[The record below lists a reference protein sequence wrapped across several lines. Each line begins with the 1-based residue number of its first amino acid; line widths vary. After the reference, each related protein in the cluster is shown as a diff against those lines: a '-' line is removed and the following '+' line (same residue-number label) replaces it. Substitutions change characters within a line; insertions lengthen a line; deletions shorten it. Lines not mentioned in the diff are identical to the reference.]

1 MSSERG
7 SAALRLRKMLS
18 GVGRDVLPLHFSAD
32 DEARFRRALRGNL
45 VYARTGIFLGLA
57 IAFGMAPFAHETLFH
72 PTDAVDGFL
81 SWIEVGCILPLALLA
96 ALLTAV
102 PGAPRRLVQGTQT
115 AAVLAA
121 LFAVVGFRVLAL
133 QGQMD
138 YPAQMVGIVLIAV
151 AVFGLFRWTR
161 VAASAVLAIG
171 GAMVAEYAFANAASQ
186 PALQAYS
193 LGIMAVVATL
203 AAYNLETLARFAW
216 WESSQLRRVR
226 AELLQSERRTRLQ
239 SMTDELTGHY
249 NRRGF
254 QLLAEQ
260 ELRHA
265 RRRSQRCALFFL
277 DLDDLKGINER
288 YGHDGGDQALVTAA
302 EALRVAARNTDIVA
316 RIGGDEFLVL
326 AVDCADPEAL
336 RNRILDLVDGYNAAG
351 ALPFPLS
358 ISLGFTELDAGEEAA
373 LDAIIAAAD
382 ARMYAEKRNRSAKA
396 RRGTK

>member
-7 SAALRLRKMLS
+7 SAALRLRKMVS
-18 GVGRDVLPLHFSAD
+18 GVGRDVLPLRFAPE
-32 DEARFRRALRGNL
+32 DERRFRKALRRNL

-57 IAFGMAPFAHETLFH
+57 IAFGMAPFAHEALFR
-72 PTDAVDGFL
+72 PTAAVDGLL
-81 SWIEVGCILPLALLA
+81 SWIEVGCVLPVALLA

-102 PGAPRRLVQGTQT
+102 PGPPRPLVQAAQT
-115 AAVLAA
+115 TAVLAA
-121 LFAVVGFRVLAL
+121 LFAVIGFRVLAL
-133 QGQMD
+133 QGQMV

-161 VAASAVLAIG
+161 VAFVAGLAVGTAIAS
-171 GAMVAEYAFANAASQ
+171 EYAFANADSY

-193 LGIMAVVATL
+193 LAIMGAVAML

-226 AELLQSERRTRLQ
+226 AELLQSERNIRLQ

-265 RRRSQRCALFFL
+265 RRRQQRCALFFL

-288 YGHDGGDQALVTAA
+288 HGHDGGDQALVTAA

-326 AVDCADPEAL
+326 AVDCTDPEAL
-336 RNRILDLVDGYNAAG
+336 RNRILDLIDGYNAAG

-358 ISLGFTELDAGEEAA
+358 VSLGATELASDEVS
-373 LDAIIAAAD
+373 LDALIAEAD
-382 ARMYAEKRNRSAKA
+382 ARMYSAKRA
-396 RRGTK
+396 RSRSPA